1 MMGQKNGQLSFTLGS
16 MTDIIP
22 EHHLL
27 RRINAEIN
35 FNFIYRLAKPYYSER
50 GRPSVDPVC
59 LIKMVLVGYLYGIK
73 SERRLVEEI
82 TLNIAYRW
90 FCGFNMMD
98 KIPDHSVFSQN
109 RRRRFQN
116 DGIFRGIFNEL
127 IIRCI
132 KDGLVTGEKAVC
144 DGSFI
149 PANISEGSIYEMKS
163 VVSRSTVAYMDELD
177 EEMSTLPGYR
187 APQSENIEKTI
198 IKSTTDEDC
207 GFINQVRK
215 KGMGYLAEMTVD
227 TQNGIITGVDCYPAN
242 RRESDIVLH
251 HIKKQ
256 MCNTGLTIKKLA
268 LDAGYDVGAVH
279 RGFEKMGVVDYCCPR
294 ELHNNALKKGFVY
307 DTKNDSFHCMKGK
320 ELHFYRLT
328 YKKNTQNYYRLYRI
342 PRTTCS
348 NCEFLEHCSVD
359 KGAVRINA
367 SAFYPAYHKNR
378 ERCKSVE
385 YQRMKRLRSIWSE
398 GTFAALKNNHN
409 LHRLQKRGMMNAT
422 SECLLAALALN
433 LKRIVGASPFVGYS
447 FC

>member
-1 MMGQKNGQLSFTLGS
+1 MMGKKNGQLSFNLGN

-22 EHHLL
+22 ENHLL

-35 FNFIYRLAKPYYSER
+35 FNFIYSLAKPYYSEV
-50 GRPSVDPVC
+50 GRPSIDPVC
-59 LIKMVLVGYLYGIK
+59 LIKMMLVGYLYDIK
-73 SERRLVEEI
+73 SERRLEEEI

-90 FCGFNMMD
+90 LCGFNMMD
-98 KIPDHSVFSQN
+98 KIPNHSIFSQN

-116 DGIFRGIFNEL
+116 DGIFLGIFNEL

-132 KDGLVTGEKAVC
+132 KDGLVTGEKLVC

-149 PANISEGSIYEMKS
+149 PANISEGSIYEMES

-177 EEMSTLPGYR
+177 EKMSTLPGYR
-187 APQSENIEKTI
+187 APKPDNIEKTI

-215 KGMGYLAEMTVD
+215 KGMGYLAETTVD
-227 TQNGIITGVDCYPAN
+227 TQNGIIAGVDCYPAN
-242 RRESDIVLH
+242 RRESDIVPH
-251 HIKKQ
+251 HIRNQ

-279 RGFEKMGVVDYCCPR
+279 RGFEKMGIVDYR

-307 DTKNDSFHCMKGK
+307 DADNDSFRCMKGK
-320 ELHFYRLT
+320 TLHFYRLT
-328 YKKNTQNYYRLYRI
+328 YKRNTQNYYRLYRI
-342 PRTTCS
+342 PRPACS
-348 NCEFLEHCSVD
+348 NCEFLEHCSID
-359 KGAVRINA
+359 KWAVRINA

-398 GTFAALKNNHN
+398 GTFAALKNSHN
-409 LHRLQKRGMMNAT
+409 LRRLQKRGIANAT

-433 LKRIVGASPFVGYS
+433 LKRIAQACSHMSYVAR
-447 FC
+447 